1 MIGVR
6 KWIEE
11 HYIDDAEERRVR
23 ADAERQRDDG
33 NQGEPGFLHQ
43 HPDAV
48 MQVLSQFFE
57 PSPTPHLARHL
68 FDQTDVAEFSA
79 RRGPGFLSRGA
90 ALHQVA
96 LRHFEMRLNLF
107 FEFVIPPLTAP
118 KWESHA

>member
-6 KWIEE
+6 KWVEE

-33 NQGEPGFLHQ
+33 DQAKPGFLHQ
-43 HPDAV
+43 HADAV

-57 PSPTPHLARHL
+57 PSPSPNLARPL
-68 FDQTDVAEFSA
+68 CDQTDVAEVPG
-79 RRGPGFLSRGA
+79 RRALVCLGRGA
-90 ALHQVA
+90 APHPVR
-96 LRHFEMRLNLF
+96 LRHLEMVLDLF
-107 FEFVIPPLTAP
+107 VEFLVPPLTAP